1 MDFAVGDSYFVVAHF
16 HYVLAGTVLFEMFAG
31 FYFWWP
37 KMTGKMLNSR
47 IGKAQFWVMF
57 IGFNMT
63 FLVQHWMGVEGMPR
77 RVANY
82 PDLPGNVTSQHHLLR
97 RIVAAGPVDPHV
109 LLEYVRDLEARG
121 AGHRRG
127 PVGLLQLAGMGHV
140 LSAAPAQLL
149 PDPADQVRAARVRG
163 ALPRHQVGPCLA
175 RDRAGDTDSRKRG
188 RKQGVGG
195 VKVEGWLFLG
205 SGIFFAGADIVYWY
219 TSKDP
224 TGTTA
229 LALAVGLAL
238 LIGFYV
244 LFTGRRLPMRP
255 EDDNEGE
262 IAQGTGEIGFF
273 SPHSWWPLFLGLS
286 AATMGLGLAIGW
298 WLFLIGL
305 LFVVFS
311 TVGFVFEYY
320 RGHFSH

>member
-1 MDFAVGDSYFVVAHF
+1 M
-16 HYVLAGTVLFEMFAG
+16 
-31 FYFWWP
+31 
-37 KMTGKMLNSR
+37 
-47 IGKAQFWVMF
+47 
-57 IGFNMT
+57 
-63 FLVQHWMGVEGMPR
+63 
-77 RVANY
+77 
-82 PDLPGNVTSQHHLLR
+82 
-97 RIVAAGPVDPHV
+97 
-109 LLEYVRDLEARG
+109 
-121 AGHRRG
+121 
-127 PVGLLQLAGMGHV
+127 
-140 LSAAPAQLL
+140 
-149 PDPADQVRAARVRG
+149 
-163 ALPRHQVGPCLA
+163 
-175 RDRAGDTDSRKRG
+175 
-188 RKQGVGG
+188 
-195 VKVEGWLFLG
+195 KVEGWLFLG

-244 LFTGRRLPMRP
+244 LFTGRRLPRRP
-255 EDDNEGE
+255 EDDDEGE

-273 SPHSWWPLFLGLS
+273 SPKSWWPLFLGLS
-286 AATMGLGLAIGW
+286 AATTALGLAVGW